1 MTTYRIKDV
10 AHINPDKLADS
21 TNPDFEFKYIDIGS
35 VDQYGNINIPDSVTR
50 FDRAP
55 SRARR
60 LAQPGDTIVSTV
72 RTYLRAIATV
82 PHAKETLVFSTGF
95 AVLRA
100 GGQVDNR
107 FLVYYCRSEPF
118 INEVVARSVGVSYP
132 AINPSDLASIDFP
145 MKPTDEQRRIADFLD
160 AETARIDTTIGLRTK
175 QLEVF
180 EERTYAEVTETLL
193 PGALTSAT
201 GRPPYPWLPDLPTD
215 RPLVKLA
222 FVCSLQSG
230 LTVDSNRPVAGDV
243 VTRPYLRVAN
253 VQVGHLKLDD
263 VTEITVPRAVAARTT
278 LRVGD
283 VLMTEGGD
291 IDKLGRGTVW
301 RGELPGCLH
310 QNHIFA
316 LRPIAEKLLGEYL
329 ALMTQ
334 TVHGRC
340 YFEST
345 GIKTTNLASTNSSK
359 ILAFKIPLPEV
370 VEQRRLVQT
379 VQRRLSD
386 IQRMKSL
393 LERQISLLQ
402 ERRRA
407 LITAA
412 VTGEFDVSTASGRG
426 IED

>member
-1 MTTYRIKDV
+1 
-10 AHINPDKLADS
+10 
-21 TNPDFEFKYIDIGS
+21 
-35 VDQYGNINIPDSVTR
+35 
-50 FDRAP
+50 
-55 SRARR
+55 
-60 LAQPGDTIVSTV
+60 
-72 RTYLRAIATV
+72 
-82 PHAKETLVFSTGF
+82 
-95 AVLRA
+95 
-100 GGQVDNR
+100 
-107 FLVYYCRSEPF
+107 
-118 INEVVARSVGVSYP
+118 
-132 AINPSDLASIDFP
+132 
-145 MKPTDEQRRIADFLD
+145 
-160 AETARIDTTIGLRTK
+160 
-175 QLEVF
+175 
-180 EERTYAEVTETLL
+180 
-193 PGALTSAT
+193 
-201 GRPPYPWLPDLPTD
+201 
-215 RPLVKLA
+215 
-222 FVCSLQSG
+222 
-230 LTVDSNRPVAGDV
+230 
-243 VTRPYLRVAN
+243 
-253 VQVGHLKLDD
+253 
-263 VTEITVPRAVAARTT
+263 
-278 LRVGD
+278 
-283 VLMTEGGD
+283 MTEGGD